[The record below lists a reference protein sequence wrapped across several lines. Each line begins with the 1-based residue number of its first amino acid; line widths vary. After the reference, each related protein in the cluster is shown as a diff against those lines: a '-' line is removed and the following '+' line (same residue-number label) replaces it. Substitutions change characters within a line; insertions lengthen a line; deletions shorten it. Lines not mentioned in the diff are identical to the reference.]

1 MKGVVVIHVLK
12 LKVKSDFLKEFSLK
26 NECVFVRF
34 DLKYD
39 LFQDSQAT
47 TAELSR
53 DIHRTADT
61 KLERGGNFHLNFFH
75 DLHSKSPIM
84 VSFYKSNLQ

>member
-1 MKGVVVIHVLK
+1 MYKLK
-12 LKVKSDFLKEFSLK
+12 LKSDFLKQLFFK
-26 NECVFVRF
+26 NECVFVWI

-61 KLERGGNFHLNFFH
+61 KLERGGNFHLNF
-75 DLHSKSPIM
+75 SMIYTASPQ
-84 VSFYKSNLQ
+84 LW